1 MPLKEPLTQED
12 EELLITHIRQLDPT
26 IQMDLKMYLNQGL
39 FAQAQ
44 DLLIKS
50 RERTKTQLIGIKKL
64 ISFFNEK
71 VK

>member
-12 EELLITHIRQLDPT
+12 EVFLASQVQQLDPVLQ
-26 IQMDLKMYLNQGL
+26 IDLKMYLGQGL

-44 DLLIKS
+44 DLLKKS
-50 RERTKTQLIGIKKL
+50 RERTKTQLIGIKNL

>member
-1 MPLKEPLTQED
+1 MPLKEPLTRED
-12 EELLITHIRQLDPT
+12 EELLITHIQQLDPT

-44 DLLIKS
+44 DLLKKS
-50 RERTKTQLIGIKKL
+50 RERTKTQLIGIKNL

>member
-1 MPLKEPLTQED
+1 
-12 EELLITHIRQLDPT
+12 
-26 IQMDLKMYLNQGL
+26 MDLKRYLSQGL

-44 DLLIKS
+44 DLLKKS
-50 RERTKTQLIGIKKL
+50 RERTKTQLIGIKNL